1 MHYEGG
7 INKIKIFVLQYI
19 CRTKHQ
25 LWSELVLFLVSVL
38 SPCSPMNIRAV
49 CIFLYFFVCRSVNRS
64 FLSMISLSTSLFFPL
79 FILRLFKVF
88 VSLSLFLFLFPL
100 SSLYNQLSLHR
111 FIIINIVQ
119 LFRLFILQ
127 PTAISLM
134 EKAGDT
140 SEVGKSEED

>member
-1 MHYEGG
+1 M
-7 INKIKIFVLQYI
+7 QYI
-19 CRTKHQ
+19 RRTKHQ

-49 CIFLYFFVCRSVNRS
+49 CIFLYFFVCRYVNRS
-64 FLSMISLSTSLFFPL
+64 FLYDFSIYIIVFPL
-79 FILRLFKVF
+79 FIFGLFKMF
-88 VSLSLFLFLFPL
+88 VSLSLFMFLFPL

-111 FIIINIVQ
+111 FFLITLIIIINIVQ

-134 EKAGDT
+134 ETAGDT
-140 SEVGKSEED
+140 SEVGKSEEN

>member
-1 MHYEGG
+1 M
-7 INKIKIFVLQYI
+7 QYI

-79 FILRLFKVF
+79 FIFRLFKLF

-111 FIIINIVQ
+111 FFLITLIIIINIVQ

-134 EKAGDT
+134 ETAGDT
-140 SEVGKSEED
+140 SEVGKSEEDLD

>member
-1 MHYEGG
+1 M
-7 INKIKIFVLQYI
+7 QYI

-49 CIFLYFFVCRSVNRS
+49 CIFLYFFVCRFVNRS
-64 FLSMISLSTSLFFPL
+64 FLSMISTSLFFPL
-79 FILRLFKVF
+79 FIFGLFKVF

-111 FIIINIVQ
+111 FFLIILIIIINIVQ

-134 EKAGDT
+134 ETAGDT

>member
-1 MHYEGG
+1 MIRASVVFGVCIVTVFSDEYQGCMY
-7 INKIKIFVLQYI
+7 L
-19 CRTKHQ
+19 
-25 LWSELVLFLVSVL
+25 SLFLCVSVCK
-38 SPCSPMNIRAV
+38 S
-49 CIFLYFFVCRSVNRS
+49 S

-79 FILRLFKVF
+79 FIFGLFKVF

-111 FIIINIVQ
+111 FFFVTLIIIINIVQ

-134 EKAGDT
+134 ETAGDT

>member
-1 MHYEGG
+1 M
-7 INKIKIFVLQYI
+7 QYI

-64 FLSMISLSTSLFFPL
+64 FSIYIIVFPL
-79 FILRLFKVF
+79 FIFGLFKVF

-111 FIIINIVQ
+111 FFLITLIIIINIVQ

-134 EKAGDT
+134 ETAGDT
-140 SEVGKSEED
+140 SEVGKSEEN

>member
-1 MHYEGG
+1 M
-7 INKIKIFVLQYI
+7 
-19 CRTKHQ
+19 
-25 LWSELVLFLVSVL
+25 
-38 SPCSPMNIRAV
+38 IRACVVFGV
-49 CIFLYFFVCRSVNRS
+49 CIVTVFSDEYQGCMCFLYFFVCRSVNRS

-79 FILRLFKVF
+79 FIFRLFKVF

-111 FIIINIVQ
+111 FFLIILIIIINIVQ

-134 EKAGDT
+134 ETAGDT
-140 SEVGKSEED
+140 SEVGKSEEY

>member
-1 MHYEGG
+1 M
-7 INKIKIFVLQYI
+7 QYI

-25 LWSELVLFLVSVL
+25 LWSELALFLVSVL

-79 FILRLFKVF
+79 FIFGLFKVS